1 MAKNKNTGLGRGLD
15 AIFLDNT
22 TEESG
27 RGVTMLRLSDIE
39 PRPDQPRKQFESESL
54 ASLADSIAENG
65 VLQPLLVRA
74 EGDGFYQIIAGER
87 RWRASKMAGLTEVP
101 AIITDAD
108 DKKAFELAIIEN
120 IQRENL
126 NAIEEAAA
134 IRDLMTEYGLTQEE
148 VSTRISRSR
157 SAVSNAIRLLDLP
170 DSVMKAVSD
179 GKLSAGH
186 ARALL
191 GLRDSEKII
200 SAAQTVISRGLSVRA
215 TEELVR
221 SLNRAQEDAKK
232 PPRGLVV
239 HRAAFMSFRLRCRVR
254 GGQIYEL
261 AVQENVG
268 QPRARR
274 SYSRRQKEAY
284 RARVPRQRR
293 PRANDTQALRRGLF
307 RRHGRWSRAV
317 RQCLSAG

>member
-27 RGVTMLRLSDIE
+27 RGVTRLRLSDIE

-232 PPRGLVV
+232 PPRAESEADRYMNWLC
-239 HRAAFMSFRLRCRVR
+239 RKMSDSLERGVR
-254 GGQIYEL
+254 IVGGKKKHIEL
-261 AVQENVG
+261 EYRDSDDLERMIRKLCGEDFFDGTDDGPEQSGNV
-268 QPRARR
+268 
-274 SYSRRQKEAY
+274 
-284 RARVPRQRR
+284 
-293 PRANDTQALRRGLF
+293 
-307 RRHGRWSRAV
+307 
-317 RQCLSAG
+317 

>member
-232 PPRGLVV
+232 PPRAESEADRYMNWLC
-239 HRAAFMSFRLRCRVR
+239 RKMSDSLKRGVR
-254 GGQIYEL
+254 IVGGKKKHIEL
-261 AVQENVG
+261 EYRDSDDLERMIRKLCGEDFFDGTDDGPEQSGNV
-268 QPRARR
+268 
-274 SYSRRQKEAY
+274 
-284 RARVPRQRR
+284 
-293 PRANDTQALRRGLF
+293 
-307 RRHGRWSRAV
+307 
-317 RQCLSAG
+317 

>member
-54 ASLADSIAENG
+54 ASLDDSIAENG

-232 PPRGLVV
+232 PPRAESEADRYMNWLC
-239 HRAAFMSFRLRCRVR
+239 RKMSDSLERRDSDALARMLRKLC
-254 GGQIYEL
+254 GEDFFDGTDDGPEQSG
-261 AVQENVG
+261 NV
-268 QPRARR
+268 
-274 SYSRRQKEAY
+274 
-284 RARVPRQRR
+284 
-293 PRANDTQALRRGLF
+293 
-307 RRHGRWSRAV
+307 
-317 RQCLSAG
+317 

>member
-191 GLRDSEKII
+191 GLRDSEKKI

-232 PPRGLVV
+232 PPRAESEADRYMNWLC
-239 HRAAFMSFRLRCRVR
+239 RKMSDSLERGVR
-254 GGQIYEL
+254 IVGGKKKHIEL
-261 AVQENVG
+261 EYRDSDDLERMIRKLCGEDFFDGTDDGPEQSGNV
-268 QPRARR
+268 
-274 SYSRRQKEAY
+274 
-284 RARVPRQRR
+284 
-293 PRANDTQALRRGLF
+293 
-307 RRHGRWSRAV
+307 
-317 RQCLSAG
+317 

>member
-54 ASLADSIAENG
+54 ALLADSIAENG

-232 PPRGLVV
+232 PPRAESEADRYMNWLC
-239 HRAAFMSFRLRCRVR
+239 RKMSDSLERGVR
-254 GGQIYEL
+254 IVGGKKKHIEL
-261 AVQENVG
+261 EYRDSDDLERMIRKLCGEDFFDGTDDGPEQSGNV
-268 QPRARR
+268 
-274 SYSRRQKEAY
+274 
-284 RARVPRQRR
+284 
-293 PRANDTQALRRGLF
+293 
-307 RRHGRWSRAV
+307 
-317 RQCLSAG
+317 

>member
-27 RGVTMLRLSDIE
+27 RGVTMLRLPDIE

-221 SLNRAQEDAKK
+221 SLNRAQEAAKK
-232 PPRGLVV
+232 PPRAESEADRYMNWLC
-239 HRAAFMSFRLRCRVR
+239 RKMSDSLERGVR
-254 GGQIYEL
+254 IVGGKKKHIEL
-261 AVQENVG
+261 EYRDSDDLERMIRKLCGEDFFDGTDDGPEQSGNV
-268 QPRARR
+268 
-274 SYSRRQKEAY
+274 
-284 RARVPRQRR
+284 
-293 PRANDTQALRRGLF
+293 
-307 RRHGRWSRAV
+307 
-317 RQCLSAG
+317 

>member
-200 SAAQTVISRGLSVRA
+200 SAAQTVISRGLSDRA

-232 PPRGLVV
+232 PPRAESEADRYMNWLC
-239 HRAAFMSFRLRCRVR
+239 RKMSDSLERGVR
-254 GGQIYEL
+254 IVGGKKKHIEL
-261 AVQENVG
+261 EYRDSDDLERMIRKLCGEDFFDGTDDGPEQSGNV
-268 QPRARR
+268 
-274 SYSRRQKEAY
+274 
-284 RARVPRQRR
+284 
-293 PRANDTQALRRGLF
+293 
-307 RRHGRWSRAV
+307 
-317 RQCLSAG
+317 

>member
-39 PRPDQPRKQFESESL
+39 PRPVQPRKQFESESL

-186 ARALL
+186 ARTLL

-232 PPRGLVV
+232 PPRAESEADRYMNWLC
-239 HRAAFMSFRLRCRVR
+239 RKMSDSLERGVR
-254 GGQIYEL
+254 IVGGKKKHIEL
-261 AVQENVG
+261 EYRDSDDLERMIRKLCGEDFFDGTDDGPEQSGNV
-268 QPRARR
+268 
-274 SYSRRQKEAY
+274 
-284 RARVPRQRR
+284 
-293 PRANDTQALRRGLF
+293 
-307 RRHGRWSRAV
+307 
-317 RQCLSAG
+317 

>member
-27 RGVTMLRLSDIE
+27 HGVTMLRLSDIE

-74 EGDGFYQIIAGER
+74 GENGFYQIIAGER

-101 AIITDAD
+101 AIVTEAD
-108 DKKAFELAIIEN
+108 DRKAFELAIIEN

-148 VSTRISRSR
+148 VSARISRSR
-157 SAVSNAIRLLDLP
+157 SAVSNAIRLLELP
-170 DSVMKAVSD
+170 DSVMKAVAD
-179 GKLSAGH
+179 GRLSAGH

-191 GLRDSEKII
+191 GLRDRDRIV
-200 SAAQTVISRGLSVRA
+200 SAADSVISRGLSVRA

-221 SLNRAQEDAKK
+221 NLNRAEAAGEKTARTETEADRYMSWLCRRMSDSLDRGVRIVGGKKKHIELEYRDSDDLESIIRRLCGESFFDDAGDG
-232 PPRGLVV
+232 PEQSG
-239 HRAAFMSFRLRCRVR
+239 
-254 GGQIYEL
+254 
-261 AVQENVG
+261 NV
-268 QPRARR
+268 
-274 SYSRRQKEAY
+274 
-284 RARVPRQRR
+284 
-293 PRANDTQALRRGLF
+293 
-307 RRHGRWSRAV
+307 
-317 RQCLSAG
+317 

>member
-232 PPRGLVV
+232 PPRAESEADRYMNWLC
-239 HRAAFMSFRLRCRVR
+239 RKMSDSLERGVR
-254 GGQIYEL
+254 IVGGKKKHIEL
-261 AVQENVG
+261 EYRDSDDLERMIRKLCGEDFFYGTDDGPEQSGNV
-268 QPRARR
+268 
-274 SYSRRQKEAY
+274 
-284 RARVPRQRR
+284 
-293 PRANDTQALRRGLF
+293 
-307 RRHGRWSRAV
+307 
-317 RQCLSAG
+317 

>member
-15 AIFLDNT
+15 AIFLDNA

-27 RGVTMLRLSDIE
+27 KGVTMLRLADIE

-54 ASLADSIAENG
+54 SALADSIAENG

-101 AIITDAD
+101 AIVTEAD
-108 DKKAFELAIIEN
+108 DRKAFELAIIEN

-179 GKLSAGH
+179 GRLSAGH

-191 GLRDSEKII
+191 GLRDDNRII
-200 SAAQTVISRGLSVRA
+200 SAAETVISRGLSVRA

-221 SLNRAQEDAKK
+221 SLNRAQNEAKK
-232 PPRGLVV
+232 PPRAETEAD
-239 HRAAFMSFRLRCRVR
+239 RYMSWLCRRMSDSLERGVR
-254 GGQIYEL
+254 IVGGKKKHIEL
-261 AVQENVG
+261 EYRDSDDLERMIRKLCGEDFFDGTGEGPEQSGNV
-268 QPRARR
+268 
-274 SYSRRQKEAY
+274 
-284 RARVPRQRR
+284 
-293 PRANDTQALRRGLF
+293 
-307 RRHGRWSRAV
+307 
-317 RQCLSAG
+317 

>member
-215 TEELVR
+215 AEELVR

-232 PPRGLVV
+232 PPRAESEADRYMNWLC
-239 HRAAFMSFRLRCRVR
+239 RKMSDSLERGVR
-254 GGQIYEL
+254 IVGGKKKHIEL
-261 AVQENVG
+261 EYRDSDDLERMIRKLCGEDFFDGTDDGPEQSGNV
-268 QPRARR
+268 
-274 SYSRRQKEAY
+274 
-284 RARVPRQRR
+284 
-293 PRANDTQALRRGLF
+293 
-307 RRHGRWSRAV
+307 
-317 RQCLSAG
+317 

>member
-232 PPRGLVV
+232 PPRAESEADRYMNWLC
-239 HRAAFMSFRLRCRVR
+239 RKMSDSLERGVR
-254 GGQIYEL
+254 IVGGKKKHIEL
-261 AVQENVG
+261 EYRDSDDLERMIRKLCGEDFLDGTDDGPEQSGNV
-268 QPRARR
+268 
-274 SYSRRQKEAY
+274 
-284 RARVPRQRR
+284 
-293 PRANDTQALRRGLF
+293 
-307 RRHGRWSRAV
+307 
-317 RQCLSAG
+317 

>member
-15 AIFLDNT
+15 AIFLDNA

-27 RGVTMLRLSDIE
+27 KGVTMLRLADIE

-54 ASLADSIAENG
+54 SALADSIAENG

-101 AIITDAD
+101 AIVTEAD
-108 DKKAFELAIIEN
+108 DRKAFELAIIEN

-179 GKLSAGH
+179 GRLSAGH

-191 GLRDSEKII
+191 GLRDDDRII
-200 SAAQTVISRGLSVRA
+200 SAAETVISRGLSVRA

-221 SLNRAQEDAKK
+221 SLNRAQNEAKK
-232 PPRGLVV
+232 PPRAETEAD
-239 HRAAFMSFRLRCRVR
+239 RYMSWLCRRMSDSLERGVR
-254 GGQIYEL
+254 IVGGKKKHIEL
-261 AVQENVG
+261 EYRDSDDLERMIRKLCGEDFFDGTGEGPEQSGNV
-268 QPRARR
+268 
-274 SYSRRQKEAY
+274 
-284 RARVPRQRR
+284 
-293 PRANDTQALRRGLF
+293 
-307 RRHGRWSRAV
+307 
-317 RQCLSAG
+317 

>member
-74 EGDGFYQIIAGER
+74 EGDGYYQIIAGER

-186 ARALL
+186 ARTLL

-232 PPRGLVV
+232 PPRAESEADRYMNWLC
-239 HRAAFMSFRLRCRVR
+239 RKMSDSLERGVR
-254 GGQIYEL
+254 IVGGKKKHIEL
-261 AVQENVG
+261 EYRDSDDLERMIRKLCGEDFFDGTDDGPEQSGNV
-268 QPRARR
+268 
-274 SYSRRQKEAY
+274 
-284 RARVPRQRR
+284 
-293 PRANDTQALRRGLF
+293 
-307 RRHGRWSRAV
+307 
-317 RQCLSAG
+317 

>member
-15 AIFLDNT
+15 AIFLDNA

-27 RGVTMLRLSDIE
+27 KGVTMLRLADIE

-54 ASLADSIAENG
+54 SALADSIAENG

-101 AIITDAD
+101 AIVTEAD
-108 DKKAFELAIIEN
+108 DRKAFELAIIEN

-179 GKLSAGH
+179 GRLSAGH

-191 GLRDSEKII
+191 GLRDGDRII
-200 SAAQTVISRGLSVRA
+200 SAAETVISRGLSVRA

-221 SLNRAQEDAKK
+221 SLNRAQNEAKK
-232 PPRGLVV
+232 PPRAETEAD
-239 HRAAFMSFRLRCRVR
+239 RYMSWLCRRMSDSLERGVR
-254 GGQIYEL
+254 IVGGKKKHIEL
-261 AVQENVG
+261 EYRDSDDLERMIRKLCGEDFFDGTGEGPEQSGNV
-268 QPRARR
+268 
-274 SYSRRQKEAY
+274 
-284 RARVPRQRR
+284 
-293 PRANDTQALRRGLF
+293 
-307 RRHGRWSRAV
+307 
-317 RQCLSAG
+317 

>member
-200 SAAQTVISRGLSVRA
+200 SAAQTVISRGLLSRLVGRVERDGSAAYWLPESSREKAEAIYGGKKQNPLLLPLSVILLA
-215 TEELVR
+215 IAAVALVR
-221 SLNRAQEDAKK
+221 LLPKLIEM
-232 PPRGLVV
+232 L
-239 HRAAFMSFRLRCRVR
+239 AALLPS
-254 GGQIYEL
+254 
-261 AVQENVG
+261 
-268 QPRARR
+268 
-274 SYSRRQKEAY
+274 K
-284 RARVPRQRR
+284 
-293 PRANDTQALRRGLF
+293 
-307 RRHGRWSRAV
+307 
-317 RQCLSAG
+317 

>member
-232 PPRGLVV
+232 PPRAESEADRYMNWLC
-239 HRAAFMSFRLRCRVR
+239 RKMSDSLERGVR
-254 GGQIYEL
+254 IVGGKKKHIEL
-261 AVQENVG
+261 EYRDSDDLERMIRKLCGEDFFDGTDDDPEQSGNV
-268 QPRARR
+268 
-274 SYSRRQKEAY
+274 
-284 RARVPRQRR
+284 
-293 PRANDTQALRRGLF
+293 
-307 RRHGRWSRAV
+307 
-317 RQCLSAG
+317 

>member
-186 ARALL
+186 ARTLL

-232 PPRGLVV
+232 PPRAESEADRYMNWLC
-239 HRAAFMSFRLRCRVR
+239 RKMSDSLERGVR
-254 GGQIYEL
+254 IVGGKKKHIEL
-261 AVQENVG
+261 EYRDSDDLERMIRKLCGEDFFDGTDDGPEQSGNV
-268 QPRARR
+268 
-274 SYSRRQKEAY
+274 
-284 RARVPRQRR
+284 
-293 PRANDTQALRRGLF
+293 
-307 RRHGRWSRAV
+307 
-317 RQCLSAG
+317 

>member
-120 IQRENL
+120 IQREKL
-126 NAIEEAAA
+126 NDIEEAAA

-221 SLNRAQEDAKK
+221 SLNRTQEDAKK
-232 PPRGLVV
+232 PPRAESEADRYMNWLC
-239 HRAAFMSFRLRCRVR
+239 RKMSDSLERGVR
-254 GGQIYEL
+254 IVGGKKKHIEL
-261 AVQENVG
+261 EYRDSDDLERMIRKLCGEDFFDGTDDGPEQSGNV
-268 QPRARR
+268 
-274 SYSRRQKEAY
+274 
-284 RARVPRQRR
+284 
-293 PRANDTQALRRGLF
+293 
-307 RRHGRWSRAV
+307 
-317 RQCLSAG
+317 

>member
-15 AIFLDNT
+15 AIFLDNA

-27 RGVTMLRLSDIE
+27 KGVTMLRLADIE

-54 ASLADSIAENG
+54 SALADSIAENG

-101 AIITDAD
+101 AIVTEAD
-108 DKKAFELAIIEN
+108 DRKAFELAIIEN

-179 GKLSAGH
+179 GRLSAGH

-191 GLRDSEKII
+191 GLRDDDRII
-200 SAAQTVISRGLSVRA
+200 SAAETVISRGLSVRA

-221 SLNRAQEDAKK
+221 SLNRAQNEAKK
-232 PPRGLVV
+232 PPRAETEADRYMTWLC
-239 HRAAFMSFRLRCRVR
+239 RRMSDSLERGVR
-254 GGQIYEL
+254 IVGGKKKHIEL
-261 AVQENVG
+261 EYRDSDDLERMIRKLCGEDFFDGTGEGPEQSGNV
-268 QPRARR
+268 
-274 SYSRRQKEAY
+274 
-284 RARVPRQRR
+284 
-293 PRANDTQALRRGLF
+293 
-307 RRHGRWSRAV
+307 
-317 RQCLSAG
+317 

>member
-215 TEELVR
+215 TEERVR

-232 PPRGLVV
+232 PPRAESEADRYMNWLC
-239 HRAAFMSFRLRCRVR
+239 RKMSDSLERGVR
-254 GGQIYEL
+254 IVGGKKKHIEL
-261 AVQENVG
+261 EYRDSDDLERMIRKLCGEDFFDGTDDGPEQSGNV
-268 QPRARR
+268 
-274 SYSRRQKEAY
+274 
-284 RARVPRQRR
+284 
-293 PRANDTQALRRGLF
+293 
-307 RRHGRWSRAV
+307 
-317 RQCLSAG
+317 

>member
-15 AIFLDNT
+15 AIFLDNA

-27 RGVTMLRLSDIE
+27 KGVTMLRLADIE

-54 ASLADSIAENG
+54 SALADSIAENG

-101 AIITDAD
+101 AIVTEAD
-108 DKKAFELAIIEN
+108 DRKAFELAIIEN

-179 GKLSAGH
+179 GRLSAGH

-191 GLRDSEKII
+191 GLRDGDRII
-200 SAAQTVISRGLSVRA
+200 SAAETVISRGLSVRA

-221 SLNRAQEDAKK
+221 SLNRAQNEAKK
-232 PPRGLVV
+232 PPHAETEADRYMSWLCRRMSDSLERG
-239 HRAAFMSFRLRCRVR
+239 VR
-254 GGQIYEL
+254 IVGGKKKHIEL
-261 AVQENVG
+261 EYRDSDDLERMIRKLCGEDFFDGTGEGPEQSGNV
-268 QPRARR
+268 
-274 SYSRRQKEAY
+274 
-284 RARVPRQRR
+284 
-293 PRANDTQALRRGLF
+293 
-307 RRHGRWSRAV
+307 
-317 RQCLSAG
+317 

>member
-1 MAKNKNTGLGRGLD
+1 MPVHKKYNRNVKTNALGRGLD
-15 AIFLDNT
+15 ALIS
-22 TEESG
+22 TESVSTQGSSTINE
-27 RGVTMLRLSDIE
+27 VPLQQIE
-39 PRPDQPRKQFESESL
+39 ANPNQPRREFDPVALEEL
-54 ASLADSIAENG
+54 ASSIRQLG
-65 VLQPLLVRA
+65 IVQPITLRQVDHDR
-74 EGDGFYQIIAGER
+74 FQIIAGER

-186 ARALL
+186 ARSLL

-232 PPRGLVV
+232 PPRAESEADRYMNWLC
-239 HRAAFMSFRLRCRVR
+239 RKMSDSLERGVR
-254 GGQIYEL
+254 IVGGKKKHIEL
-261 AVQENVG
+261 EYRDSDDLERMIRKLCGEDFFDGTDDGPEQSGNV
-268 QPRARR
+268 
-274 SYSRRQKEAY
+274 
-284 RARVPRQRR
+284 
-293 PRANDTQALRRGLF
+293 
-307 RRHGRWSRAV
+307 
-317 RQCLSAG
+317 

>member
-221 SLNRAQEDAKK
+221 SLNRVQEDAKK
-232 PPRGLVV
+232 PPRAESEADRYMNWLC
-239 HRAAFMSFRLRCRVR
+239 RKMSDSLERGVR
-254 GGQIYEL
+254 IVGGKKKHIEL
-261 AVQENVG
+261 EYRDSDDLERMIRKLCGEDFFDGTDDGPEQSGNV
-268 QPRARR
+268 
-274 SYSRRQKEAY
+274 
-284 RARVPRQRR
+284 
-293 PRANDTQALRRGLF
+293 
-307 RRHGRWSRAV
+307 
-317 RQCLSAG
+317 

>member
-15 AIFLDNT
+15 AIFLDNA

-27 RGVTMLRLSDIE
+27 KGVTMLRLADIE

-54 ASLADSIAENG
+54 SALADSIAENG

-101 AIITDAD
+101 AIVTEAD
-108 DKKAFELAIIEN
+108 DRKAFELAIIEN

-157 SAVSNAIRLLDLP
+157 SAVSTAIRLLDLP

-179 GKLSAGH
+179 GRLSAGH

-191 GLRDSEKII
+191 GLRDDDRII
-200 SAAQTVISRGLSVRA
+200 SAAETVISRGLSVRA

-221 SLNRAQEDAKK
+221 SLNRAQNEAKK
-232 PPRGLVV
+232 PPRAETEADRYMNWLC
-239 HRAAFMSFRLRCRVR
+239 RRMSDSLERGVR
-254 GGQIYEL
+254 IIGGKKKHIEL
-261 AVQENVG
+261 EYRDSDDLERMIRKLCGEDFFDGTGEGPEQSGNV
-268 QPRARR
+268 
-274 SYSRRQKEAY
+274 
-284 RARVPRQRR
+284 
-293 PRANDTQALRRGLF
+293 
-307 RRHGRWSRAV
+307 
-317 RQCLSAG
+317 

>member
-200 SAAQTVISRGLSVRA
+200 SAAQTVISRGLSVRV

-232 PPRGLVV
+232 PPRAESEADRYMNWLC
-239 HRAAFMSFRLRCRVR
+239 RKMSDSLERGVR
-254 GGQIYEL
+254 IVGGKKKHIEL
-261 AVQENVG
+261 EYRDSDDLERMIRKLCGEDFFDGTDDGPEQSGNV
-268 QPRARR
+268 
-274 SYSRRQKEAY
+274 
-284 RARVPRQRR
+284 
-293 PRANDTQALRRGLF
+293 
-307 RRHGRWSRAV
+307 
-317 RQCLSAG
+317 

>member
-232 PPRGLVV
+232 PPRAESEADRYMNWLC
-239 HRAAFMSFRLRCRVR
+239 RKMSDSLERGVR
-254 GGQIYEL
+254 IVGGKKMHIEL
-261 AVQENVG
+261 EYRDSDDLERMIRKLCGEDFFDGTNDGPEQSGNV
-268 QPRARR
+268 
-274 SYSRRQKEAY
+274 
-284 RARVPRQRR
+284 
-293 PRANDTQALRRGLF
+293 
-307 RRHGRWSRAV
+307 
-317 RQCLSAG
+317 

>member
-221 SLNRAQEDAKK
+221 SLNREQEDAKK
-232 PPRGLVV
+232 PPRAESEADRYMNWLC
-239 HRAAFMSFRLRCRVR
+239 RKMSNSLERGVR
-254 GGQIYEL
+254 IVGGKKKHIEL
-261 AVQENVG
+261 EYRDSDDLERMIRKLCGEDFFDGTDDGPEQSGNV
-268 QPRARR
+268 
-274 SYSRRQKEAY
+274 
-284 RARVPRQRR
+284 
-293 PRANDTQALRRGLF
+293 
-307 RRHGRWSRAV
+307 
-317 RQCLSAG
+317 

>member
-15 AIFLDNT
+15 AIFLDNA

-27 RGVTMLRLSDIE
+27 KGVTMLRLADIE

-54 ASLADSIAENG
+54 SALADSIAENG

-101 AIITDAD
+101 AIVTEAD
-108 DKKAFELAIIEN
+108 DRKAFELAIIEN

-179 GKLSAGH
+179 GRLSAGH

-191 GLRDSEKII
+191 GLRDGDRII
-200 SAAQTVISRGLSVRA
+200 SAAETVISRGLSVRA

-221 SLNRAQEDAKK
+221 SLNRAQDETKK
-232 PPRGLVV
+232 PPREETEADRYMNWLC
-239 HRAAFMSFRLRCRVR
+239 RRMSDSLERGVR
-254 GGQIYEL
+254 IVGGKKKHIEL
-261 AVQENVG
+261 EYRDSDDLERMIRKLCGEDFFDGTGEGPERSGNV
-268 QPRARR
+268 
-274 SYSRRQKEAY
+274 
-284 RARVPRQRR
+284 
-293 PRANDTQALRRGLF
+293 
-307 RRHGRWSRAV
+307 
-317 RQCLSAG
+317 

>member
-15 AIFLDNT
+15 AIFLDNA

-27 RGVTMLRLSDIE
+27 KGVTMLRLADIE

-54 ASLADSIAENG
+54 SALADSIAENG

-101 AIITDAD
+101 AIVTEAD
-108 DKKAFELAIIEN
+108 DRKAFELAIIEN

-179 GKLSAGH
+179 GRLSAGH

-191 GLRDSEKII
+191 GLRDGDRII
-200 SAAQTVISRGLSVRA
+200 SAAETVISRGLSVRA

-221 SLNRAQEDAKK
+221 SLNRAQNEAKK
-232 PPRGLVV
+232 PPRAETEAD
-239 HRAAFMSFRLRCRVR
+239 RYMSWLCRRMSDSLERGVR
-254 GGQIYEL
+254 IVSGKKKHIEL
-261 AVQENVG
+261 EYRDSDDLERMIRKLCGEDFFDGTGEGPEQSGNV
-268 QPRARR
+268 
-274 SYSRRQKEAY
+274 
-284 RARVPRQRR
+284 
-293 PRANDTQALRRGLF
+293 
-307 RRHGRWSRAV
+307 
-317 RQCLSAG
+317 

>member
-170 DSVMKAVSD
+170 DSVMKTVSD

-232 PPRGLVV
+232 PPRAESEADRYMNWLC
-239 HRAAFMSFRLRCRVR
+239 RKMSDSLERGVR
-254 GGQIYEL
+254 IVGGKKKHIEL
-261 AVQENVG
+261 EYRDSDDLERMIRKLCGEDFFDGTDDGPEQSGNV
-268 QPRARR
+268 
-274 SYSRRQKEAY
+274 
-284 RARVPRQRR
+284 
-293 PRANDTQALRRGLF
+293 
-307 RRHGRWSRAV
+307 
-317 RQCLSAG
+317 

>member
-65 VLQPLLVRA
+65 MLQPLLVRA

-170 DSVMKAVSD
+170 DSVMKTVSD

-232 PPRGLVV
+232 PPRAESEADRYMNWLC
-239 HRAAFMSFRLRCRVR
+239 RKMSDSLERGVR
-254 GGQIYEL
+254 IVGGKKKHIEL
-261 AVQENVG
+261 EYRDSDDLERMIRKLCGEDFFDGTDDGPEQSGNV
-268 QPRARR
+268 
-274 SYSRRQKEAY
+274 
-284 RARVPRQRR
+284 
-293 PRANDTQALRRGLF
+293 
-307 RRHGRWSRAV
+307 
-317 RQCLSAG
+317 

>member
-27 RGVTMLRLSDIE
+27 RGVKMLRLSDIE

-232 PPRGLVV
+232 PPRAESEADRYMNWLC
-239 HRAAFMSFRLRCRVR
+239 RKMSDSLERGVR
-254 GGQIYEL
+254 IVGGKKKHIEL
-261 AVQENVG
+261 EYRDSDDLERMIRKLCGEDFFDGTDDGPEQSGNV
-268 QPRARR
+268 
-274 SYSRRQKEAY
+274 
-284 RARVPRQRR
+284 
-293 PRANDTQALRRGLF
+293 
-307 RRHGRWSRAV
+307 
-317 RQCLSAG
+317 

>member
-39 PRPDQPRKQFESESL
+39 PCPDQPRKQFESESL

-191 GLRDSEKII
+191 GLHDSEKII

-232 PPRGLVV
+232 PPRAESEADRYMNWLC
-239 HRAAFMSFRLRCRVR
+239 RKMSDSLERGVR
-254 GGQIYEL
+254 IVGGKKKHIEL
-261 AVQENVG
+261 EYRDSDDLERMIRKLCGEDFFDGTDDGPEQSGNV
-268 QPRARR
+268 
-274 SYSRRQKEAY
+274 
-284 RARVPRQRR
+284 
-293 PRANDTQALRRGLF
+293 
-307 RRHGRWSRAV
+307 
-317 RQCLSAG
+317 

>member
-232 PPRGLVV
+232 PPRTETETDRYMNWLC
-239 HRAAFMSFRLRCRVR
+239 RRMSDSLERGVR
-254 GGQIYEL
+254 IVGGKKKHIEL
-261 AVQENVG
+261 EYRDSDDLERMIRKLCGEDFFDGTGEGPEQSGNV
-268 QPRARR
+268 
-274 SYSRRQKEAY
+274 
-284 RARVPRQRR
+284 
-293 PRANDTQALRRGLF
+293 
-307 RRHGRWSRAV
+307 
-317 RQCLSAG
+317 